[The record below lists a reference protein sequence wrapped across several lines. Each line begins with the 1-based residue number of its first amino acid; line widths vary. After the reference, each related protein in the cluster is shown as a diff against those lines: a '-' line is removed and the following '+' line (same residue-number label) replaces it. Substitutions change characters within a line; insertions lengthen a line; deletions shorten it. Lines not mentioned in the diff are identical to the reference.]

1 MKEAMKSYQAL
12 ALLSGGLDSSLAVK
26 MMIDQGIAVTAVHFT
41 SPFCNC
47 TSRRAGCRH
56 QAVKVAQEFGISI
69 RVIHKGMDYM
79 RIVEN
84 PPHGYGRGL
93 NPCIDCRIYMLK
105 KVKEMMAVNGASF
118 VITGEVLGQRP
129 MSQHRAAI
137 RMIEKESGL
146 EGLIL
151 RPLSAQHFPPTAPE
165 REGIVDRQKLL
176 SFSGRSRKP
185 QIDLAARLG
194 VKDYPC
200 PAGGCLLTDP
210 VIAARLRDLFAHV
223 RDYDMADLQLLKI
236 GRHFR
241 LHPGLKI
248 ILGRDQSENDQ
259 IQALAGPVSVLY
271 RPFAFRGPTCL
282 ATGSPDP
289 EAESRIGKIM
299 AGYSREEKPR
309 YQIQKQ
315 ILGRDESLFFVDQK
329 INKETSAGL
338 QVGG

>member
-1 MKEAMKSYQAL
+1 MEKKLGKRAI

-26 MMIDQGIAVTAVHFT
+26 MMIGQGIKITAVHFT

-47 TSRRAGCRH
+47 SSRKAGCKL
-56 QAVKVAQEFGISI
+56 QARRVADEFGIPVQ
-69 RVIHKGMDYM
+69 VIHKGMDYM

-105 KVKEMMAVNGASF
+105 KVKAMMVDIGASF
-118 VITGEVLGQRP
+118 IITGEVLGQRP

-137 RMIEKESGL
+137 RKIEKESGL

-151 RPLSAQHFPPTAPE
+151 RPLSAKHFSPTIPE
-165 REGIVDRQKLL
+165 QEGIVDREKLL
-176 SFSGRSRKP
+176 AFSGRSRKP
-185 QIDLAARLG
+185 QIDLAGRLG

-223 RDYDMADLQLLKI
+223 SDYDLVDLHLLKI

-241 LHPGLKI
+241 LQPGLKI
-248 ILGRDQSENDQ
+248 VLGRNQEENER
-259 IQALAGPVSVLY
+259 IQALAKRETILFIPEG
-271 RPFAFRGPTCL
+271 FRGPTAL
-282 ATGSPDP
+282 ISGTLDP
-289 EAESRIGKIM
+289 VTESMVGEIIAR
-299 AGYSREEKPR
+299 YSQEEKTR
-309 YQIQKQ
+309 YQIKKQ
-315 ILGRDESLFFVDQK
+315 ILGKGETFFFVEK
-329 INKETSAGL
+329 KFSKEGRTRL
-338 QVGG
+338 QIGG